1 MRERAGA
8 AVVLALLAGAPGANP
23 LDALLGP
30 DMPQSLPAERAF
42 AMRVVPDGPGA
53 RLELDI
59 APGHYL
65 YRDKLRVRSAR
76 DGADLPLRLPPGE
89 RVHDAGFGDVE
100 VYRGRLAIA
109 IDPITGP
116 YNPTE
121 EIEVHYQ
128 GCADGRLCYAPAR
141 RVLRLGPA

>member
-1 MRERAGA
+1 MRERAAVA
-8 AVVLALLAGAPGANP
+8 ALLALLAGAPGANP
-23 LDALLGP
+23 LDALLGT
-30 DMPQSLPAERAF
+30 DTPQTLPAERAF

-65 YRDKLRVRSAR
+65 YRDKLRVRPAR
-76 DGADLPLRLPPGE
+76 GGADVPLRLPPGV
-89 RVHDAGFGDVE
+89 RLHDAAFGDVE

-109 IDPITGP
+109 LGRVTGP
-116 YNPTE
+116 DNPDE

-141 RVLRLGPA
+141 RVLRLDPA

>member
-1 MRERAGA
+1 MRKRAGV
-8 AVVLALLAGAPGANP
+8 AVLLALLAGAPGANP

-30 DMPQSLPAERAF
+30 DTPQTLPAQRAF

-65 YRDKLRVRSAR
+65 YRDTLRVRPAHG
-76 DGADLPLRLPPGE
+76 GAYFPLRLPPGV
-89 RVHDAGFGDVE
+89 RVHDAGLGTVE
-100 VYRGRLAIA
+100 VYRGHLAIGLG
-109 IDPITGP
+109 DLSGPDSPIG
-116 YNPTE
+116 

-141 RVLRLGPA
+141 RVLRLDPA